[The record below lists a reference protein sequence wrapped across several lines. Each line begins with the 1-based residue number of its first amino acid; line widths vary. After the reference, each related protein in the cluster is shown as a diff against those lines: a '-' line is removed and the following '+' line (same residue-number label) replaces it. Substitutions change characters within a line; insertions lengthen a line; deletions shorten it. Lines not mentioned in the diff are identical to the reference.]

1 MIVELSVE
9 DLAII
14 RRIDVGLGGGF
25 TALTGETGAGKSL
38 LIDALELALGQ
49 RADTELVRAGAPRAS
64 VALTLDLSARRD
76 VLRQLADNGVE
87 AEDGRLFLS
96 RDVSAEGRST
106 CRINGRL
113 APVGT
118 LRAIGRLLVDLHGQH
133 QHQALI
139 DPATH
144 LGYLDDWIGE
154 PAHDLR
160 REVWTLYD
168 RARHLLAERRALEKG
183 VAEREHR
190 IDLLRFQIGEI
201 EDADPQIGEY
211 EDATNELLRL
221 KNSEH
226 LVHAV
231 QEALDQTVEGET
243 SAVDMLRAAS
253 RTLDGATKFDDR
265 LEPSA
270 DAIRDS
276 LYAVQ
281 DAVETLRG
289 YLTAIDV
296 DPRTLDE
303 HQDRLSVLKRLRR
316 KYGESEAEILA
327 FAATAR
333 AELERLEGS
342 EASLGQIEEDLAIAQ
357 EELGGVSEELS
368 ELRHARAAAFAEEV
382 RAQLFE
388 LSLPKAQLSV
398 RLLEKEPGEDGQDAV
413 EFLFSANAGE
423 ELRPL
428 AKIASGGELSRVM
441 LGLKIALAGRA
452 GVPTLIFDEVDTG
465 LGGRAAATMGRKLRE
480 LGQSYQVVVISH
492 LPQVASQAD
501 VHFRIEKTEVEG
513 RTASGLHRLDPEER
527 VEEVARML
535 SGEQIGVSALAAA
548 REMVAV
554 G

>member
-49 RADTELVRAGAPRAS
+49 RADAELVRAGAAKAS
-64 VALTLDLSARRD
+64 VALTLDLSARPD
-76 VLRQLADNGVE
+76 VVAQLADAGVE
-87 AEDGRLFLS
+87 AEEARLFLQ

-113 APVGT
+113 SPVGT

-139 DPATH
+139 DAGTH

-154 PAHDLR
+154 PAHALR
-160 REVWTLYD
+160 REVWVAYD
-168 RARHLLAERRALEKG
+168 RMRHLMAEKRALEKG

-190 IDLLRFQIGEI
+190 LDLLRFQIGEI
-201 EDADPQIGEY
+201 EEADPHIGEY
-211 EDATNELLRL
+211 EEAANEMLRL

-226 LVHAV
+226 LVQAV
-231 QEALDQTVEGET
+231 GQALAMTAEGDVSALDMMRG
-243 SAVDMLRAAS
+243 AS
-253 RTLDGATKFDDR
+253 KTLDGATKFDEA
-265 LEPSA
+265 LEPA
-270 DAIRDS
+270 AEAIRDS

-281 DAVETLRG
+281 DAVETLRD
-289 YLTAIDV
+289 YLARLEV
-296 DPRTLDE
+296 DPATLDAM
-303 HQDRLSVLKRLRR
+303 QDRLMLLKRLRR
-316 KYGESEAEILA
+316 KYGETEAEILA
-327 FAATAR
+327 FAASAR
-333 AELERLEGS
+333 AELARLEDS
-342 EASLGQIEEDLAIAQ
+342 EAALGTIEADLEEAQ
-357 EELGGVSEELS
+357 EGLGRLCADLSLLRRGKAELF
-368 ELRHARAAAFAEEV
+368 AAEV
-382 RAQLFE
+382 AGQLHE
-388 LSLPKAQLSV
+388 LSLPKARLSV
-398 RLLEKEPGEDGQDAV
+398 SLTDKEPDGDGADAV

-423 ELRPL
+423 EPRPL

-480 LGQSYQVVVISH
+480 LGRSYQVVVISH

-501 VHFRIEKTEVEG
+501 AHFRIEKTEVEG
-513 RTASGLHRLDPEER
+513 RTASGLHRLGEDER

-535 SGEQIGVSALAAA
+535 SGERVGESALAAA
-548 REMVAV
+548 REMV
-554 G
+554 GT

>member
-14 RRIDVGLGGGF
+14 RRIDVELGAGF

-64 VALTLDLSARRD
+64 VALTLDLGARPD
-76 VLRQLADNGVE
+76 VLRDLADAGVE
-87 AEDGRLFLS
+87 SEDGRLFLA

-139 DPATH
+139 DPDTH

-160 REVWTLYD
+160 REVWTLYE
-168 RARHLLAERRALEKG
+168 RTRHLLAEKRALEKG

-190 IDLLRFQIGEI
+190 IDLLRFQISEI
-201 EDADPQIGEY
+201 EEGDPQIGEY
-211 EDATNELLRL
+211 EEATNEMLRL

-226 LVHAV
+226 LVTAV
-231 QEALDQTVEGET
+231 QEALAATVEGEV

-253 RTLDGATKFDDR
+253 KTLDNATKFDER

-270 DAIRDS
+270 DAIRES

-281 DAVETLRG
+281 ETVETLRG
-289 YLTAIDV
+289 YLTAVDV

-303 HQDRLSVLKRLRR
+303 MQDRLLVLRRLRR
-316 KYGESEAEILA
+316 KYGESEAGILA

-342 EASLGQIEEDLAIAQ
+342 EASLGQIEEDLAAARA
-357 EELGGVSEELS
+357 ELGEISNRLSSLRRDKAETFASE
-368 ELRHARAAAFAEEV
+368 V
-382 RAQLFE
+382 QAQLIE

-398 RLLEKEPGEDGQDAV
+398 RLLEKEPGDDGKDAV

-423 ELRPL
+423 EPRPL

-480 LGQSYQVVVISH
+480 LGRAYQVIVISH

-501 VHFRIEKTEVEG
+501 VHFRIEKTEVDG
-513 RTASGLHRLDPEER
+513 RTASGLHRLDDDER
-527 VEEVARML
+527 VEEIARML
-535 SGEQIGVSALAAA
+535 SGERIGESALAAA
-548 REMVAV
+548 REMVSLR
-554 G
+554 

>member
-154 PAHDLR
+154 DAHDLR

-221 KNSEH
+221 KPN
-226 LVHAV
+226 
-231 QEALDQTVEGET
+231 
-243 SAVDMLRAAS
+243 
-253 RTLDGATKFDDR
+253 
-265 LEPSA
+265 
-270 DAIRDS
+270 
-276 LYAVQ
+276 
-281 DAVETLRG
+281 
-289 YLTAIDV
+289 
-296 DPRTLDE
+296 
-303 HQDRLSVLKRLRR
+303 
-316 KYGESEAEILA
+316 
-327 FAATAR
+327 
-333 AELERLEGS
+333 
-342 EASLGQIEEDLAIAQ
+342 
-357 EELGGVSEELS
+357 
-368 ELRHARAAAFAEEV
+368 
-382 RAQLFE
+382 
-388 LSLPKAQLSV
+388 
-398 RLLEKEPGEDGQDAV
+398 
-413 EFLFSANAGE
+413 
-423 ELRPL
+423 
-428 AKIASGGELSRVM
+428 
-441 LGLKIALAGRA
+441 
-452 GVPTLIFDEVDTG
+452 
-465 LGGRAAATMGRKLRE
+465 
-480 LGQSYQVVVISH
+480 
-492 LPQVASQAD
+492 
-501 VHFRIEKTEVEG
+501 
-513 RTASGLHRLDPEER
+513 LHLDPHTSR
-527 VEEVARML
+527 CRTTL
-535 SGEQIGVSALAAA
+535 PWHHRSFGH
-548 REMVAV
+548 
-554 G
+554 